1 MLAMI
6 PTTQGPL
13 RCVPETINHQAKRGK
28 LANNA
33 LIQKLLDLIDETL
46 EALPY
51 DEKVAIAYMD
61 EDRLEVLHEGLSR
74 YILTQID
81 DDPEDLHNVIS
92 EIWQRLKKTHGL
104 RVTE

>member
-1 MLAMI
+1 M
-6 PTTQGPL
+6 T
-13 RCVPETINHQAKRGK
+13 
-28 LANNA
+28 NNA
-33 LIQKLLDLIDETL
+33 LSQKLLDLIDETL

-81 DDPEDLHNVIS
+81 DNPEDLHNVIR
-92 EIWQRLKKTHGL
+92 EIRERLRKTYGL
-104 RVTE
+104 RVVE